1 MKKKDIHISNEKI
14 EPKIV
19 DIRLETEDQS
29 LMPIGGATEVD
40 GGMCRLRSLPIA
52 AGSVLWSLPA
62 LVDDNE
68 GPVE

>member
-1 MKKKDIHISNEKI
+1 
-14 EPKIV
+14 
-19 DIRLETEDQS
+19 
-29 LMPIGGATEVD
+29 MPIGGATEVD